1 MSAERSDGRNDEFR
15 AAVTDVRQL
24 PARDRATPATPKPP
38 PVARFKQ
45 ADEASVLAES
55 LYGPL
60 DPATIETGEELVFR
74 RPGVQL
80 GVIRKLRH
88 GLYAVE
94 AELDLHGMTVP
105 VARVALDEF
114 LKACVNGG
122 RRCVRLVHGKGQ
134 RSGQRGPVLKNK
146 VNVWLRRRSE
156 VIAFAST
163 PPVDGGTG
171 AIYILL
177 ARPRRTP

>member
-1 MSAERSDGRNDEFR
+1 MSDRRNDGTNDEFR
-15 AAVTDVRQL
+15 AAVTGVRPL
-24 PARDRATPATPKPP
+24 PPRDRAAADAPKPP
-38 PVARFKQ
+38 PVARFKH
-45 ADEASVLAES
+45 ADEASVLDES
-55 LYGPL
+55 LHGPL
-60 DPATIETGEELVFR
+60 DPASIETGEELVFR
-74 RPGVQL
+74 QPGVQP

-88 GLYAVE
+88 GNYAVE

-114 LKACVNGG
+114 LKACIGAG

-134 RSGQRGPVLKNK
+134 RSGPRGPVLKNK

-156 VIAFAST
+156 VLAFAST

-177 ARPRRTP
+177 ARNRHT